1 MTTELQSLV
10 QRARAENRLAVRNL
24 VRIKR
29 GGHPDVQSVAMPRF
43 VRNNLMAAARRLRDG
58 N

>member
-10 QRARAENRLAVRNL
+10 QQARAENRLAVRNL
-24 VRIKR
+24 IRIKR
-29 GGHPDVQSVAMPRF
+29 GGSPDVQSVAMPRF